1 MLELKKFHTL
11 RPDAVAVSHAPRGVR
26 ADTSLGSWY
35 FIIPHKQNSKCK
47 ANLYTVHRV

>member
-26 ADTSLGSWY
+26 ADTSLGVVVFY
-35 FIIPHKQNSKCK
+35 HPPQ
-47 ANLYTVHRV
+47 TE